1 MCVIYIVLK
10 KGGDYL
16 PEDTKLETQN
26 NSSSDFE
33 EDFSVTFTTKENVD
47 GEETVILTSE
57 EVANNWMRKALE
69 GFDPSNRQFSVYLN
83 EESSAGN
90 TATNLKELKELSKG
104 AQSDLRKILK
114 VNSIVRQVI
123 NEDDIIGKVYE
134 AVISNLNANIRISF
148 DDLPPKYKKKTK
160 EQAELLIKQFHKE
173 TNLNQ
178 ILSVSIPTVYIEG
191 NCIKYLRSKNGHYV
205 VDTYP
210 LGVAIVSDYSL
221 NGLPYVLID
230 IRELTNRLQ
239 KTTIKGKRNRPLF
252 FGSLTEEIKNN
263 YPDEV
268 YQAYINKE
276 HYAKLDI
283 RRTGLNR
290 FNNMNRKYGLTPVF
304 KALKPSLMLDTFDK
318 ADAVNAKAKSK
329 KIIHQILRKEVMGQ
343 TYEKKGLEE
352 MAYAHENLAAAWK
365 NPTVLYTSPPCVE
378 KIVYV
383 EPKVE
388 TTDTD
393 TINQYR
399 SRVTSALGI
408 SFLNTDGNQTVSTA
422 NISIKQLM
430 KTINKIAEQEE
441 VILSRWYSIILEEND
456 IPLEYCPTPHILDA
470 ELLEFDMRK
479 DLSELLYSKF
489 NCSYETAYELVGI
502 NVKDEIE
509 KRKKEK
515 ELGYED
521 ILTVHPTSYNSSGD
535 NGDVSVGRPSGT
547 TNDGNSVNDVKVEY
561 DQDYNQT
568 RVTE

>member
-1 MCVIYIVLK
+1 MCIIYIILK

-16 PEDTKLETQN
+16 PEDTKLESQD

-33 EDFSVTFTTKENVD
+33 EDFSVTFATKENVD

-69 GFDPSNRQFSVYLN
+69 SFDPSNRQFSVYLN
-83 EESSAGN
+83 EESSAGG
-90 TATNLKELKELSKG
+90 TSTNLKELKELSRG

-148 DDLPPKYKKKTK
+148 DDLPAKYKKKTK
-160 EQAELLIKQFHKE
+160 EHAEMLIKQFHKE

-178 ILSVSIPTVYIEG
+178 ILSASIPTVYIEG

-430 KTINKIAEQEE
+430 KTINKIAKQEE
-441 VILSRWYSIILEEND
+441 IILSRWYSIILEENG

-489 NCSYETAYELVGI
+489 NCSYETAYGLVGI

-535 NGDVSVGRPSGT
+535 SGDTTVGRPSGT

>member
-1 MCVIYIVLK
+1 MFHQYHFRK
-10 KGGDYL
+10 DGDYL
-16 PEDTKLETQN
+16 PEDKNQVIKN
-26 NSSSDFE
+26 QSSDE
-33 EDFSVTFTTKENVD
+33 IDEDFSVTFASEEDVD

-57 EVANNWMRKALE
+57 EIAINWMRKALE
-69 GFDPSNRQFSVYLN
+69 SFDPLNRQYSVYLN
-83 EESSAGN
+83 EES
-90 TATNLKELKELSKG
+90 TAWNEHITQRELNDLAKG
-104 AQSDLRKILK
+104 AQSDIRKILK
-114 VNSIVRQVI
+114 INSIIRQVI

-148 DDLPPKYKKKTK
+148 DNLPTRYKKKTK
-160 EQAELLIKQFHKE
+160 DQVESLIKQFHKE

-178 ILSVSIPTVYIEG
+178 IISSSIPQVYIEG
-191 NCIKYLRSKNGHYV
+191 NSVKYLRSKNGHYV
-205 VDTYP
+205 IDTYP

-239 KTTIKGKRNRPLF
+239 KTTIKGKRNKPLF
-252 FGSLTEEIKNN
+252 FSSLTEEIKNN
-263 YPDEV
+263 YPDEI
-268 YQAYINKE
+268 YQAYISKE
-276 HYAKLDI
+276 HYAKLDV

-304 KALKPSLMLDTFDK
+304 KALKPNLMLDTFDK

-352 MAYAHENLAAAWK
+352 MAYAHENLAAAWR

-441 VILSRWYSIILEEND
+441 TIISRWYSIILEENG

-489 NCSYETAYELVGI
+489 NCSYETAYGLVGI

-515 ELGYED
+515 ELGYEE

-535 NGDVSVGRPSGT
+535 EESVGRPSGT
-547 TNDGNSVNDVKVEY
+547 TNDGNTVNDVKVEY
-561 DQDYNQT
+561 DQNYNQT